1 MMIPFRTIAS
11 SLPKMWRSPAVGLAR
26 LALLLAAGWASVG
39 QTPLQSAEC
48 PFCTAVS
55 QTLRQELKSMD
66 AVAIAR
72 LVTDGRS
79 DIDGLAA
86 FKIEKVLTGESIL
99 KTDQSIQA
107 TYFGPGK
114 SAKRFL
120 LMGVDPKELVW
131 SSPLPLSADA
141 EKYVEAIRAL
151 PENPVER
158 LDFYQKYFEH
168 ADSLLARDCYDEFAL
183 APYSDVV
190 LLKDRMDRKQLL
202 TWVQDTS
209 KSPDR
214 KRLYYTMLSICGLP
228 EDADLFESM
237 IKSDNPDAR
246 AGLDALIAAY
256 LTIKGEAGL
265 KLIEDRFFKDDKT
278 QYADIYSAVMALR
291 FHGTEV
297 DILKKEAITKTMH
310 QLLARP
316 DLADLVI
323 PDLARWGDWSQIN
336 KMCELFE
343 KANDDNLWV
352 RVPVINY
359 LRACPLPEAKEKLIE
374 LEKIDPSSVKRAKTF
389 FPIPTPAAPK
399 KGETSSIRRILP
411 TERALAVRQNRTLF
425 RLASADSD
433 SLVIRLLAN
442 SQTANSQTANSQ
454 TIAGLTSN
462 DAVALASVPVTEGL
476 NLWAPMAVLVIATV
490 MMAMMMWTIAT
501 SGGFAARLLPIARRL

>member
-1 MMIPFRTIAS
+1 
-11 SLPKMWRSPAVGLAR
+11 
-26 LALLLAAGWASVG
+26 
-39 QTPLQSAEC
+39 
-48 PFCTAVS
+48 
-55 QTLRQELKSMD
+55 
-66 AVAIAR
+66 
-72 LVTDGRS
+72 
-79 DIDGLAA
+79 
-86 FKIEKVLTGESIL
+86 
-99 KTDQSIQA
+99 
-107 TYFGPGK
+107 
-114 SAKRFL
+114 
-120 LMGVDPKELVW
+120 
-131 SSPLPLSADA
+131 
-141 EKYVEAIRAL
+141 
-151 PENPVER
+151 
-158 LDFYQKYFEH
+158 
-168 ADSLLARDCYDEFAL
+168 
-183 APYSDVV
+183 
-190 LLKDRMDRKQLL
+190 
-202 TWVQDTS
+202 
-209 KSPDR
+209 
-214 KRLYYTMLSICGLP
+214 MLSICGLP

-425 RLASADSD
+425 RLASAESD
-433 SLVIRLLAN
+433 PLVIRLLAN

>member
-1 MMIPFRTIAS
+1 
-11 SLPKMWRSPAVGLAR
+11 
-26 LALLLAAGWASVG
+26 
-39 QTPLQSAEC
+39 
-48 PFCTAVS
+48 
-55 QTLRQELKSMD
+55 
-66 AVAIAR
+66 
-72 LVTDGRS
+72 
-79 DIDGLAA
+79 
-86 FKIEKVLTGESIL
+86 
-99 KTDQSIQA
+99 
-107 TYFGPGK
+107 
-114 SAKRFL
+114 
-120 LMGVDPKELVW
+120 
-131 SSPLPLSADA
+131 
-141 EKYVEAIRAL
+141 
-151 PENPVER
+151 
-158 LDFYQKYFEH
+158 
-168 ADSLLARDCYDEFAL
+168 
-183 APYSDVV
+183 
-190 LLKDRMDRKQLL
+190 
-202 TWVQDTS
+202 
-209 KSPDR
+209 
-214 KRLYYTMLSICGLP
+214 
-228 EDADLFESM
+228 M

-297 DILKKEAITKTMH
+297 DILKKESITKTMH

-323 PDLARWGDWSQIN
+323 PDLARWGDWSQID

-389 FPIPTPAAPK
+389 FPIPTPAATK

-411 TERALAVRQNRTLF
+411 TERALAVRQNRTLS

-442 SQTANSQTANSQ
+442 SQTANSQT
-454 TIAGLTSN
+454 IAGLTSN
-462 DAVALASVPVTEGL
+462 DAVSLASAPVTEGL
-476 NLWAPMAVLVIATV
+476 NLWAPMAVLLIATV

-501 SGGFAARLLPIARRL
+501 SGGFAARLLPIVRRL